1 MLNVETVVRNR
12 YPQLLDQRPLVGR
25 SVVTL
30 LRHLFRESEFR
41 QFEADYP
48 HLSGLDFVEQVLE
61 YFRFDY
67 KVGQRELER
76 IPTSGR
82 VVIIANHPI
91 GSLDGLMLLKL
102 LSSVRRDVKVVANE
116 LLMNIRPLQP
126 LLLPVDNING
136 GTARENLETIDRFLH
151 DDGALIIF
159 PSGEVSRIR
168 PTGVRDTKWH
178 TGFLRIAS
186 RAQAPVLPMFVGGRN
201 SSLFYGVS
209 MLCKPLST
217 LLLVQEMFKQAQK
230 TVTVRIGEQIPY
242 ASYCG
247 TQLPLVTRVQLFRR
261 HLYRIGAG
269 KRPVLATQ
277 SPVAR
282 PEPRLVLR
290 RAVQNCERLGQTPD
304 QKQILLYETAGSCPL
319 MREIGRLREVA
330 FRAVGEGT
338 GRRLDMD
345 AYDQRY
351 QHIVLWDE
359 NDLEVVGAYR
369 LVHAGQTVAKD
380 IRDLYT
386 HSLFQYGDAMRP
398 YLMDG
403 LELGRSFVQPRYW
416 GKRSLDYLWM
426 GIGAYLSRYPARYL
440 FGPVSISS
448 QMPPRARDLMIEFY
462 RLYFGFDQ
470 PLARSRNP
478 YQNTDALDQPPAFSG
493 QDYSADFKTLKA
505 MLANMGS
512 AVPTLY
518 KQYTELCEPGGVK
531 FLDFGIDPAFSN
543 CIDGLVLVDLDRLKP
558 KRRKRY
564 LSAGESL

>member
-67 KVGQRELER
+67 KVSQRELER

-380 IRDLYT
+380 IRNLYT